1 MRNNSDY
8 LAHIIGLRGAS
19 IYFAIN
25 RKLSNLYENYE
36 NECNTERKAEI
47 CVELLNLIQDTVMW
61 KLRIKVRAFKEDVR
75 LFFAQIGKRR
85 TIDYSDK
92 RSKDYYSVAVI
103 VKNEARY
110 LREFILFYQATGADR
125 IYLYDN
131 DSTDGIMKELAPFL
145 ETGFVIYRHWPGR
158 TVQTAA
164 YRDAIRRAKKR
175 TKWLALIDIDEFLFS
190 PKGSMPSQLREFEEH
205 PGVGVNWV
213 IFGPN
218 GHDRRPDG
226 LVIENYTSTI
236 NDYDADYNCHIKS
249 IVQPGKVFTINS
261 THYAYYKNGGFAVSE
276 TGERIDN
283 SSAHLYAQGRAFT
296 SHNHRNRFRI
306 NHYITKSLEDLEA
319 KLFRGYADG
328 APASTKDKQLRPFQ
342 KSNSEDYTIKPYIDV
357 VRENY

>member
-1 MRNNSDY
+1 MRNNSNY
-8 LAHIIGLRGAS
+8 LAHIKGLRGTS
-19 IYFAIN
+19 LYFAIN
-25 RKLSNLYENYE
+25 RKLGNLYKDYE
-36 NECNTERKAEI
+36 KECNTERKAEI
-47 CVELLNLIQDTVMW
+47 CIELLNSIQDTIVW
-61 KLRIKVRAFKEDVR
+61 KLRIRVRAFEEDVR
-75 LFFAQIGKRR
+75 LFFAQFGQRK
-85 TIDYSDK
+85 TIDHSDK
-92 RSKDYYSVAVI
+92 RCKDYYSVAVI

-131 DSTDGIMKELAPFL
+131 DSTDDIIKVLTPFL
-145 ETGFVIYRHWPGR
+145 EAGFVVYRHWPGR
-158 TVQTAA
+158 SVQTAA

-190 PKGSMPSQLREFEEH
+190 PKGSMPSQLSAYEEH

-226 LVIENYTSTI
+226 LVMENYTSTI

-249 IVQPGKVFTINS
+249 IVQPGKVFTINN

-283 SSAHLYAQGRAFT
+283 ASAHLYAQGRAFT
-296 SHNHRNRFRI
+296 SHNHRDIFRI

-319 KLFRGYADG
+319 KCLRGYADG
-328 APASTKDKQLRPFQ
+328 APASTKEIQLRPFQ
-342 KSNSEDYTIKPYIDV
+342 KSISEDYTIKPYINI
-357 VRENY
+357 VRANY